1 MRQIRS
7 QSTSTSSSRA
17 KRSLASFASASMA
30 ASFSPSRWRWSRST
44 VAVSTTEVTIP
55 GFVTQLPI
63 VQTAPSPVR
72 AAIPRISSASL
83 AAAASASRRLS
94 IGVEPAWAAWPRKV
108 IWCRSTPNVPSTTP
122 SGSSMAS
129 STGPCSMWSSRYA
142 AALASCACASRARSM
157 STPWAASASS
167 QRTPS
172 ASVRSRSSAW
182 SAIVP
187 DAALEPKSDRPKR
200 APSSSAQLTSRTVN
214 GGVPSAAMRRSTST
228 PATTLS
234 EPSSQPPFG
243 TESMWPPSTSA
254 VSDSPRSVNHW
265 LPASSTSSTAPVGA
279 SFCESQSLAVTQV
292 SVQATRW
299 APSSSPV
306 SAPELAKLL
315 DGAAWFQ
322 RHGGNV

>member
-1 MRQIRS
+1 
-7 QSTSTSSSRA
+7 
-17 KRSLASFASASMA
+17 
-30 ASFSPSRWRWSRST
+30 
-44 VAVSTTEVTIP
+44 
-55 GFVTQLPI
+55 
-63 VQTAPSPVR
+63 
-72 AAIPRISSASL
+72 
-83 AAAASASRRLS
+83 
-94 IGVEPAWAAWPRKV
+94 
-108 IWCRSTPNVPSTTP
+108 
-122 SGSSMAS
+122 
-129 STGPCSMWSSRYA
+129 
-142 AALASCACASRARSM
+142 M

-172 ASVRSRSSAW
+172 ASVRSRSSSW

-254 VSDSPRSVNHW
+254 GSDSPRSVNHW

-279 SFCESQSLAVTQV
+279 SFCESQSLAVDPGVRPGHALGAVLVPGQL
-292 SVQATRW
+292 A
-299 APSSSPV
+299 
-306 SAPELAKLL
+306 ELPKLV